1 MPMPTRLPPSSIRAT
16 GQHQA
21 AQLAG
26 DRVQL
31 LEKQVAVLRKLRDC
45 LHQRNGP
52 TGLAGLDMRTGRDT
66 QPALCSY

>member
-1 MPMPTRLPPSSIRAT
+1 MPTRLPPGSIRAA

-21 AQLAG
+21 AWLAG

-31 LEKQVAVLRKLRDC
+31 LDKQVAVLRKLCSC
-45 LHQRNGP
+45 LHRRDGP
-52 TGLAGLDMRTGRDT
+52 TGLAVLDMRTGRDT